1 MRNIHPVTSPG
12 QMGAAKPIRHAGT
25 GWLREA
31 QARGCLPPKQLR
43 KGSLVN
49 AVGMLQSL
57 VNTAEMLQSLV
68 NVAGMLLSLVNA
80 VGMLSSLVNS
90 VGMLQSLVNVAG
102 ILWSLLNVAG
112 MLRSLPHLPFLAKVI
127 GGAQG
132 HAQHQVQGKA
142 AWTQDE
148 IALRASHA

>member
-1 MRNIHPVTSPG
+1 MRNIHPVSGPG
-12 QMGAAKPIRHAGT
+12 QMGAAKPISHAGT
-25 GWLREA
+25 GWPREA

-68 NVAGMLLSLVNA
+68 NT
-80 VGMLSSLVNS
+80 VGMLWSLVNS

-112 MLRSLPHLPFLAKVI
+112 MLRSLPHLPLLAKVI
-127 GGAQG
+127 GGAQD
-132 HAQHQVQGKA
+132 HAQHQVQEKA
-142 AWTQDE
+142 ACTQDQ
-148 IALRASHA
+148 IGLRASHAQS